1 MYYQLHMNYTYLKK
15 AWLLL
20 TLQLCIA
27 AICVAQIPAAIPGDY
42 ADPSIIRVGDT
53 YYSVATSSEW
63 APHYPI
69 YQSKNLKDWKQ
80 TGYVF
85 DQTPDWISGSFW
97 APEYY
102 KIKDTYYIYYTARR
116 KSDGISCIG
125 VATSKYPDHGFKD
138 QGVLMDFGK
147 EVIDAFL
154 FKDKGQLYIT
164 FKAYGL
170 DDRPIEIL
178 GSKISADGLHL
189 VGKPFSMLKDTARIG
204 LEGQSILKVGK
215 YYYLFYSAGN
225 CCGIDCS
232 YNVRVARSTTLQ
244 GPYELYKGNPVLY
257 ENKNWKCMGHGTF
270 VTNAKGEYRYIH
282 HAYNKD
288 NTVFTGREGLISQ
301 VKFDKKSGWPVFKNL
316 QGIPAIPTNITDNFT
331 GMSLAKYWQWDFR
344 HSVPRYLQI
353 NGKLQLSG
361 ATTEDNNTGVVLALR
376 PYTSTFEASVDVVNH
391 NNELKG
397 LAYYGDAN
405 AALGIGIKGDSIIC
419 WTVRDNKWEKAGG
432 IQVAATKVI
441 GVQIRVDLQH
451 NCTFYYKTDAKGW
464 LALPLTQTVSA
475 SYLPQWD
482 RSPRIGL
489 HYKGSSSVNAEFDN
503 FKIDFVK

>member
-1 MYYQLHMNYTYLKK
+1 MNYSLLKK
-15 AWLLL
+15 ALMLLFAPL
-20 TLQLCIA
+20 FITATCM
-27 AICVAQIPAAIPGDY
+27 AQTPAAIPGDY
-42 ADPSIIRVGDT
+42 ADPSVIRVGNT

-69 YQSKNLKDWKQ
+69 YQSKNLKDWVQ

-85 DQTPDWISGSFW
+85 DQTPEWISGSFW

-138 QGVLMDFGK
+138 QGVVVAFGK
-147 EVIDAFL
+147 EAIDAFL
-154 FKDKGQLYIT
+154 FRDKGQLYIT

-178 GSKISADGLHL
+178 GSRLSADGLRL
-189 VGKPFSMLKDTARIG
+189 EGETFSMLKDTPRIG
-204 LEGQSILKVGK
+204 LEGQSILKIGK

-232 YNVRVARSTTLQ
+232 YNVRVVRSINFK
-244 GPYELYKGNPVLY
+244 GPYELYNNNPVLFQ
-257 ENKNWKCMGHGTF
+257 NDKWKCMGHGTF
-270 VTNAKGEYRYIH
+270 VTNAAGKYFYVH

-288 NTVFTGREGLISQ
+288 NTVFTGREGLISE
-301 VKFDKKSGWPVFKNL
+301 VSFKNRSDWPVFKPATD
-316 QGIPAIPTNITDNFT
+316 IPAVKTNITDTFT

-344 HSVPRYLQI
+344 HSVPRYLQFKGI
-353 NGKLQLSG
+353 LQLSG
-361 ATTEDNNTGVVLALR
+361 ATTQDNNTGVVLALR
-376 PYTSTFEASVDVVNH
+376 PYSSTFEASVNIVNK

-419 WTVRDNKWEKAGG
+419 WRVREGKWEQARA
-432 IQVAATKVI
+432 IQVAAAKGIGLKIKVD
-441 GVQIRVDLQH
+441 VQH
-451 NCTFYYKTDAKGW
+451 NCTFYYKANTKGW
-464 LALPLTQTVSA
+464 LALPLTKPVSA

-489 HYKGSSSVNAEFDN
+489 HYKGSSSINAEFD
-503 FKIDFVK
+503 DFNIEFSK